1 MEVSKMMVFE
11 IELSLFC
18 DFFPLWS
25 NIDPYTYRAHHHS
38 AILFHQLNLW
48 IALDA

>member
-1 MEVSKMMVFE
+1 MVFE

-18 DFFPLWS
+18 DFFSLWS
-25 NIDPYTYRAHHHS
+25 NIDPYTYRGEHHHS

-48 IALDA
+48 VALDA